1 MQTSAARTLA
11 LSIGV
16 VACGIVAAFATAVV
30 NARDNSGHGR
40 QSDLNATA
48 DVPQGFQLRLTD
60 IGPVFADEKGMT
72 LYEWTSKKGVCPAVH
87 DPIPQNSS
95 PLMEVYQA
103 RVPTCEAQWPPVLAS
118 ANAKAVGEWT
128 IINRAD
134 GLRQWAFQGFPIHR
148 SYKDRL
154 PGDTNGYRV
163 DAYRGIRGVPTTT
176 VAAPAVKLPSGIRVT
191 HRPGVGLVA
200 TSADG
205 RALYLLDGSVIRQ
218 LAKSSGYLKV
228 STRTGDANAEERWQP
243 FSAGALANSIGEW
256 TPLAQDDGM
265 PVWTYHG
272 QPLFTYV
279 GDHEQGDARG
289 LGMDRASLV
298 VLQPEPKAPSG
309 VTVVRSLI
317 GPVFADA
324 KGMTLYTFSCRTP
337 NPAGLDGASG
347 GYFSCDNSTDDP
359 SYAEQYC
366 PARDKCADMWT
377 PFQAP
382 ANAHIKGGTWS
393 MAVIPDP
400 EHFPMRWVPSSSE
413 AARQPGA
420 ITVWTH
426 DGHPVY
432 TSKNDQGPAELTGH
446 GLWVLSGTDW
456 SAVLAGM
463 SEER

>member
-1 MQTSAARTLA
+1 MQTSAVRRLA
-11 LSIGV
+11 LSVCV
-16 VACGIVAAFATAVV
+16 VVCGIVAAFTTAVV
-30 NARDNSGHGR
+30 SARDNSAHGR
-40 QSDLNATA
+40 QSDLQAT
-48 DVPQGFQLRLTD
+48 DEVPEGFQVRHTD
-60 IGPVFADEKGMT
+60 IGPVFTDQKGMT
-72 LYEWTSKKGVCPAVH
+72 LYLWASKKGACPTVH

-103 RVPTCEAQWPPVLAS
+103 KVTTCEAQWPPVLAP
-118 ANAKAVGEWT
+118 ANAKALGEWT
-128 IINRAD
+128 IIPRTD
-134 GLRQWAFQGFPIHR
+134 GLRQWAFQGLPVHH

-154 PGDTNGYRV
+154 PGDTNGYMV
-163 DAYRGIRGVPTTT
+163 DAYRGIRGGLATT
-176 VAAPAVKLPSGIRVT
+176 VAAPLPKLPSGIRVT
-191 HRPGVGLVA
+191 HHRGVGLVA

-218 LAKSSGYLKV
+218 LAKSSAYVRV
-228 STRTGDANAEERWQP
+228 SLRTSDATAEERWQP
-243 FSAGALANSIGEW
+243 FAAGVLANSIGEW
-256 TPLAQDDGM
+256 TPLSKEDGI

-272 QPLFTYV
+272 QLLFTYV

-289 LGMDRASLV
+289 LGIDRASLV
-298 VLQPEPKAPSG
+298 VLQPEAKAPSG
-309 VTVVRSLI
+309 VTVVRTLI

-347 GYFSCDNSTDDP
+347 GYFSCDNWTDDP
-359 SYAEQYC
+359 SYSEQYC

-377 PFQAP
+377 PYQAP

-400 EHFPMRWVPSSSE
+400 EHYPMRWVPSSSE
-413 AARQPGA
+413 AVRQPGA

-426 DGHPVY
+426 NGHPVY
-432 TSKNDQGPAELTGH
+432 TSKNDQGPAELTSH

-456 SAVLAGM
+456 SAVLAGV